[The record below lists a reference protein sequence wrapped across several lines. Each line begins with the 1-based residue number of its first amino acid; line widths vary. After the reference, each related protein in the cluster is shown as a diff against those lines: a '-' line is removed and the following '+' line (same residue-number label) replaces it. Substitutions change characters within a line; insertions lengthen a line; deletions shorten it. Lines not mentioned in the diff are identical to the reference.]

1 MNGRRELTFF
11 TDRDLGHRFAQL
23 LLTAG
28 VRVERHDD
36 HFQPTTPDDEWI
48 GAVGRRGWIAV
59 TRDARIRYSPLALGV
74 LKESKAR
81 LFVLVGKLTTTEAA
95 ELFLKWRSPIERLA
109 EKESAPFIAKIRRD
123 GVQLWVRLTSSSV

>member
-48 GAVGRRGWIAV
+48 GAVGRRGPQAGEGAKCRIHSV
-59 TRDARIRYSPLALGV
+59 IGRHQARTWLDV
-74 LKESKAR
+74 
-81 LFVLVGKLTTTEAA
+81 A
-95 ELFLKWRSPIERLA
+95 E
-109 EKESAPFIAKIRRD
+109 
-123 GVQLWVRLTSSSV
+123 